1 MTYRVLADAVLVLHL
16 AFILFVVLGGW
27 LVAIRPKLIW
37 LHLPVVVWGASV
49 EFFSLTCPL
58 TPLENWLRDRGGET
72 GYSGGF
78 IDHYLTPLMYPA
90 GLTRGM
96 QLALGVFVIA
106 INLAAYAVI
115 WSRRRRR
122 AGVTGS
128 GSARTR

>member
-1 MTYRVLADAVLVLHL
+1 MTYRVLADAVLILHL

-37 LHLPVVVWGASV
+37 LHLPVVAWGALV
-49 EFFSLTCPL
+49 ELMGLTCPL

-90 GLTRGM
+90 GLTRRM
-96 QLALGVFVIA
+96 QLALGAFVIA
-106 INLAAYAVI
+106 INLAAYALI
-115 WSRRRRR
+115 WYRRR
-122 AGVTGS
+122 AKT
-128 GSARTR
+128 

>member
-37 LHLPVVVWGASV
+37 LHLPVVAWGASV
-49 EFFSLTCPL
+49 EFLGLTCPL
-58 TPLENWLRDRGGET
+58 TPLENWLRDRGGES

-96 QLALGVFVIA
+96 QLALGGIVVA
-106 INLAAYAVI
+106 INLAAYALI
-115 WSRRRRR
+115 WRRRRR

-128 GSARTR
+128 ESARKC

>member
-37 LHLPVVVWGASV
+37 LHLPVVAWGALV
-49 EFFSLTCPL
+49 ELMGLTCPL

-90 GLTRGM
+90 GLTRGV
-96 QLALGVFVIA
+96 QLALGGFVIA
-106 INLAAYAVI
+106 INLAAYAMI
-115 WSRRRRR
+115 WYRRR
-122 AGVTGS
+122 AKT
-128 GSARTR
+128 

>member
-37 LHLPVVVWGASV
+37 LHLPVVAWGASV
-49 EFFSLTCPL
+49 EFFGLTCPL
-58 TPLENWLRDRGGET
+58 TPLENWLRDRGGES

-96 QLALGVFVIA
+96 QLALGGFVIA

-115 WSRRRRR
+115 WRRRRR

-128 GSARTR
+128 ESARKR

>member
-16 AFILFVVLGGW
+16 VFILFVVLGGW

-37 LHLPVVVWGASV
+37 LHLPVVAWGALV
-49 EFFSLTCPL
+49 EIMGLTCPL

-96 QLALGVFVIA
+96 QFALGAFVIA
-106 INLAAYAVI
+106 INLAAYGMI
-115 WSRRRRR
+115 WRRRR
-122 AGVTGS
+122 ANT
-128 GSARTR
+128 

>member
-16 AFILFVVLGGW
+16 VFILFVVLGGW

-37 LHLPVVVWGASV
+37 LHLPVVAWGALV
-49 EFFSLTCPL
+49 EIMGLTCPL

-78 IDHYLTPLMYPA
+78 IDHYLTPLMYPS

-96 QLALGVFVIA
+96 QFALGAFVIA
-106 INLAAYAVI
+106 INLAAYGMI
-115 WSRRRRR
+115 WRRRR
-122 AGVTGS
+122 ANT
-128 GSARTR
+128 

>member
-37 LHLPVVVWGASV
+37 LHLPVVAWGASV
-49 EFFSLTCPL
+49 VIFGLTCPL
-58 TPLENWLRDRGGET
+58 TPLENWLRDRGGQT
-72 GYSGGF
+72 GYTGSF
-78 IDHYLTPLMYPA
+78 IDRYLMPLLYPA

-96 QLALGVFVIA
+96 QLALGGFVIA

-115 WSRRRRR
+115 WRRRR

-128 GSARTR
+128 ESARIR

>member
-37 LHLPVVVWGASV
+37 LHLPVVAWGALV
-49 EFFSLTCPL
+49 ELMGLTCPL

-96 QLALGVFVIA
+96 QLALGGFVIA
-106 INLAAYAVI
+106 INLAAYAMI
-115 WSRRRRR
+115 WYRRR
-122 AGVTGS
+122 AKT
-128 GSARTR
+128 

>member
-37 LHLPVVVWGASV
+37 LHLPVVAWGALV
-49 EFFSLTCPL
+49 ELMGLTCPL

-96 QLALGVFVIA
+96 QLALGGFVIA
-106 INLAAYAVI
+106 INLAAYAMI
-115 WSRRRRR
+115 WYRRR
-122 AGVTGS
+122 GKT
-128 GSARTR
+128 

>member
-27 LVAIRPKLIW
+27 LVAVWPKLVW
-37 LHLPVVVWGASV
+37 LHLPVVAWGASV
-49 EFFSLTCPL
+49 EFFGLTCPL
-58 TPLENWLRDRGGET
+58 TPLENWLRDRGGDT

-96 QLALGVFVIA
+96 QLALGGFVIA

-115 WSRRRRR
+115 WRRRRR

-128 GSARTR
+128 ESARKR

>member
-1 MTYRVLADAVLVLHL
+1 MTYRVLADAVLILHL

-27 LVAIRPKLIW
+27 LAAIRPKLIW
-37 LHLPVVVWGASV
+37 LHLPVVAWGALV
-49 EFFSLTCPL
+49 ELMGLTCPL

-96 QLALGVFVIA
+96 QLALGGFVIA
-106 INLAAYAVI
+106 INLAAYAMI
-115 WSRRRRR
+115 WYRRR
-122 AGVTGS
+122 AKT
-128 GSARTR
+128 

>member
-1 MTYRVLADAVLVLHL
+1 LTYRVLADAVLVLHL

-37 LHLPVVVWGASV
+37 LHLPVVAWGALV
-49 EFFSLTCPL
+49 EILGLTCPL

-96 QLALGVFVIA
+96 QLALGAFVIA
-106 INLAAYAVI
+106 INLAAYALI
-115 WSRRRRR
+115 WYRRR
-122 AGVTGS
+122 AKT
-128 GSARTR
+128 

>member
-1 MTYRVLADAVLVLHL
+1 MTYRVLADAVLILHL

-37 LHLPVVVWGASV
+37 LHLPVVAWGALV
-49 EFFSLTCPL
+49 ELMGLTCPL

-96 QLALGVFVIA
+96 QLALGGFVIA
-106 INLAAYAVI
+106 INLAAYAMI
-115 WSRRRRR
+115 WYRRR
-122 AGVTGS
+122 AKT
-128 GSARTR
+128 